1 MKTMVIDEAFLSEI
15 EALQTV
21 LKNNIA
27 GMFGG
32 NHQTKNFGSS
42 CEFADYRDYVPGDD
56 ISKIDWNVYAR
67 FDKLY
72 QKLYL
77 DERQMHTKIYIDAS
91 RSMQHNSLEKSEQAI
106 KLAAAFAYLSV
117 SEMDK
122 VSIYAIHGNRVDE
135 VISGMVGKD
144 SYLNYINKLNEIDFD
159 STAYISEAILTSK
172 IGMGDGY
179 SILISDFLTE
189 EDFER
194 AIDKFAEKK
203 RDFLCVQILSRDEL
217 NPQFRGKMH
226 LFDSENVGNIFR
238 KKIDKERIRAYK
250 EALKYVV
257 DRIKE
262 YAESRGGH
270 HMLVPAHEKLFDVFF
285 GEMVDLGV
293 LKWHLCILWVYLV

>member
-122 VSIYAIHGNRVDE
+122 VSIYAIHGNQVDE

-159 STAYISEAILTSK
+159 STAVISEAILTSK

-179 SILISDFLTE
+179 SILISDFLTD
-189 EDFER
+189 EDYER

-203 RDFLCVQILSRDEL
+203 RDVLCIQVLSRDEL

-226 LFDSENVGNIFR
+226 LFDSENIADFFR
-238 KKIDKERIRAYK
+238 KKIDKERVRAYK
-250 EALKYVV
+250 EALKFVI
-257 DRIKE
+257 DRIKN
-262 YAESRGGH
+262 YCESRGGH
-270 HMLVPAHEKLFDVFF
+270 YMLVPAHEKLFNVFF
-285 GEMVDLGV
+285 GNMVDMGV
-293 LKWHLCILWVYLV
+293 LK

>member
-1 MKTMVIDEAFLSEI
+1 MGKMVVNEAFLSEI
-15 EALQTV
+15 EALETV
-21 LKNNIA
+21 LKNNVA

-32 NHQTKNFGSS
+32 NHQSKNFGSS

-91 RSMQHNSLEKSEQAI
+91 RSMQHGTPEKAEQAI

-117 SEMDK
+117 CEMDK
-122 VSIYAIHGNRVDE
+122 VSIFVIKGERVEE

-144 SYLNYINKLNEIDFD
+144 SYLNYINLLNEIEFD
-159 STAYISEAILTSK
+159 GEVSISDAILPSR

-179 SILISDFLTE
+179 SVLISDFLTE
-189 EDFER
+189 EDYER
-194 AIDKFAEKK
+194 AVDKLADRK
-203 RDFLCVQILSRDEL
+203 RDILCVQVLSREEL

-226 LFDSENVGNIFR
+226 LFDSENPMSFFR
-238 KKIDKERIRAYK
+238 KKIDRERVNAYK
-250 EALKYVV
+250 AALKYIT
-257 DRIKE
+257 DKIKNYCE
-262 YAESRGGH
+262 ARGGH
-270 HMLVPAHEKLFDVFF
+270 YMLVPADTALSDVFF
-285 GEMVDLGV
+285 GGLVDMGV
-293 LKWHLCILWVYLV
+293 LK